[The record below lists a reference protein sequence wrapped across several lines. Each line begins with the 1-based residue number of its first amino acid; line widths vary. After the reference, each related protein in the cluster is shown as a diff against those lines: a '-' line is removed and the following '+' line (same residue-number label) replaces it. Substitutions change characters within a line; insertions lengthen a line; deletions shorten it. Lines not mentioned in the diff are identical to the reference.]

1 MYNLIFDFL
10 FHSLLIIFHFITNF
24 MTFINFS
31 SFPLI
36 LILFLFYFCMRYPS
50 RQEIIHDFLFP
61 WEIIY
66 RIWKTKVELRL
77 TIKKKWKTEL
87 YIIGEF
93 LEIRGNTFPEEGRAS
108 RRYIKHRFGKE
119 SPHEPHHP
127 DFFERGCT
135 THLPGII

>member
-1 MYNLIFDFL
+1 MIELYNLIFDFL

-61 WEIIY
+61 WKIIY

-77 TIKKKWKTEL
+77 TIKKVED
-87 YIIGEF
+87 
-93 LEIRGNTFPEEGRAS
+93 RAVYHWRIS
-108 RRYIKHRFGKE
+108 R
-119 SPHEPHHP
+119 
-127 DFFERGCT
+127 D
-135 THLPGII
+135 